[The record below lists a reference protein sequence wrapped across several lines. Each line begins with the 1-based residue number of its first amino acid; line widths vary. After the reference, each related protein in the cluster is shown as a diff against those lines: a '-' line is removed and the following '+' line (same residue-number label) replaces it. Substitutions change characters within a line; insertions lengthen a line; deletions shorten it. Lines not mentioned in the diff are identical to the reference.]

1 MRRKNLQL
9 LSLKA
14 TIQFTSPFVN
24 QPILSFR
31 KAPKNSEF
39 HTVFMIK
46 ISGIRF
52 EDHLSDG
59 GKESAGAEAGR
70 GEETRRGDQLLE
82 ENKSTTKVSARGNH
96 ISEEINF
103 QGINACTNI

>member
-1 MRRKNLQL
+1 
-9 LSLKA
+9 
-14 TIQFTSPFVN
+14 
-24 QPILSFR
+24 
-31 KAPKNSEF
+31 
-39 HTVFMIK
+39 MIK

-82 ENKSTTKVSARGNH
+82 ENKPTTKVSARGYH

-103 QGINACTNI
+103 KELTRVQIFEKCPIDSLSK